1 MVEKRKGDLKMTAF
15 DSILPN
21 ELENHSV
28 PNNKSIDVSA
38 RSQPQ
43 RGRQHLNEDA
53 LSEVTPWTLMRSR
66 REQTPKLRSSR
77 VFASIAAGR
86 GTR

>member
-15 DSILPN
+15 DSVLPN
-21 ELENHSV
+21 ELENHPV
-28 PNNKSIDVSA
+28 PNKRSIDVSA

-43 RGRQHLNEDA
+43 RGSQHLKEDA

-66 REQTPKLRSSR
+66 R
-77 VFASIAAGR
+77 
-86 GTR
+86 